1 MRSKDKLLTRDW
13 KHKGVTRITS
23 SHKTQPLQCSPG
35 VSVTKHKAQVDKHSW
50 EPLSSNIP
58 YSLTFYMFLNVT
70 VFSTDKKTAPNG
82 SFWPS
87 SPVRA
92 LLSSTQKTH
101 VFSLKK
107 IKKKDYLYASLQEL
121 WQPMDI
127 HIFHINSAYNQG
139 QEHALTSLVRL
150 FFWCIEQCRGRW
162 SL

>member
-35 VSVTKHKAQVDKHSW
+35 VSVTKHKAQVHKHSR
-50 EPLSSNIP
+50 ETLSSNIP
-58 YSLTFYMFLNVT
+58 YSLTFCMFLNVT
-70 VFSTDKKTAPNG
+70 VFSTDKKTASNG

-92 LLSSTQKTH
+92 LLSSTQKTY

-107 IKKKDYLYASLQEL
+107 IKKGLPICLSPGTLTTHGHPHLPYKLSLYPGPRTSTDL
-121 WQPMDI
+121 I
-127 HIFHINSAYNQG
+127 G
-139 QEHALTSLVRL
+139 QIVFLVHRTM
-150 FFWCIEQCRGRW
+150 
-162 SL
+162 